1 MTPFAEKFADLARSR
16 SPLCLGI
23 DPSPELL
30 SLWGLPDSP
39 EGVRRF
45 CGTVLEAAGDLVAMI
60 KPQIAYFERHG
71 AAGLAEAAAAAMQIR
86 ERHSLCT
93 IDAKRGDISSTME
106 GYADA
111 IFGVSGGLR
120 ADAVTLSPYLGY
132 ETLQPVI
139 RHAQSVGGGVF
150 VVVRS
155 TNPGGQRPQ
164 NARLDDGRTVAEG
177 LAEEI
182 TAQNA
187 AIGGLVGPV
196 GAVLG
201 ATLPADDADIV
212 QRLPRSLILV
222 PGLGAQ
228 GASMSDA
235 ASKFAAAR
243 GRIVPTLSRGILRHG
258 PNVARLRDSIL
269 RQKEAAWSVWS
280 EAECEAVR

>member
-1 MTPFAEKFADLARSR
+1 MTPFAARFADLARSR
-16 SPLCLGI
+16 SPLCLGV

-30 SLWGLPDSP
+30 GLWGLPDSP
-39 EGVRRF
+39 DGIRRF
-45 CGTVLEAAGDLVAMI
+45 CGTVLEAAGELVAMI

-71 AAGLAEAAAAAMQIR
+71 AAGLAEASTVATQIR

-93 IDAKRGDISSTME
+93 IDAKRGDIESTME
-106 GYADA
+106 GYAEA
-111 IFGVSGGLR
+111 IFGASGGLR
-120 ADAVTLSPYLGY
+120 ADAVTLNPYLGY

-139 RHAQSVGGGVF
+139 RHAQDTGGGVF

-155 TNPGGQRPQ
+155 TTTGGQVAQ

-177 LAEEI
+177 MADEI
-182 TAQNA
+182 TTQNA
-187 AIGGLVGPV
+187 AIGGLPGPV

-201 ATLPADDADIV
+201 ATLPACDADIV

-228 GASMSDA
+228 GARMSDTA
-235 ASKFAAAR
+235 KKFASAS
-243 GRIVPTLSRGILRHG
+243 GRVVPTLSRGILRHG

-280 EAECEAVR
+280 ETAYEG